1 MALPEILVQIVFFF
15 LLLSFAIEA
24 VRLMGLAAVATLLEN
39 VLVFIPKAISAALL
53 LIFGSMLGRFLGNT
67 IATVA
72 ANVNVT
78 YSRALGKI
86 IEYAILAFVVVLS
99 ISTLGVDTTIL
110 TSAFIIIIAATGLAI
125 ALTFA
130 FGSRES
136 ALNVIA
142 GYYVRQNF
150 HSGQRLSFGE
160 YTGVIRSTSGAY
172 TVLEVPGEGEEA
184 STLSIPN
191 TLLLLHPVRRQEIT
205 PQPAAQSD
213 QPDLAQ
219 SDQPGETD
227 TTQEQD
233 S

>member
-1 MALPEILVQIVFFF
+1 
-15 LLLSFAIEA
+15 
-24 VRLMGLAAVATLLEN
+24 MGLAAVATLLEN

-78 YSRALGKI
+78 YSGALGKI
-86 IEYAILAFVVVLS
+86 IEYAILAFVVVLA

-110 TSAFIIIIAATGLAI
+110 TSAFTIIIAATGLAI

-150 HSGQRLSFGE
+150 HSGQRLTFGE
-160 YTGVIRSTSGAY
+160 YSGAIRSTSGAY

-184 STLSIPN
+184 STISIPN
-191 TLLLLHPVRRQEIT
+191 TLLLLHPVRRQEIN
-205 PQPAAQSD
+205 PQPTAQSD

-233 S
+233 Y